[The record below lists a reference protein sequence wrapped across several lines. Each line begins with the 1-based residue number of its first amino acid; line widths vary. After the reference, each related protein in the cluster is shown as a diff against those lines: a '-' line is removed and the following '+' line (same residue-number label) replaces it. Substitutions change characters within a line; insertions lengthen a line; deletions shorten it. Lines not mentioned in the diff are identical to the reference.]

1 MVQDV
6 HFKTFCPLSNSSS
19 NVSQTNNAN
28 SRPSYLMARRY
39 RNTLPEK
46 NKLKKNGIVVLELNK
61 KNLTKTKTGLPG
73 LGCSKPE
80 PKPNLG

>member
-1 MVQDV
+1 
-6 HFKTFCPLSNSSS
+6 
-19 NVSQTNNAN
+19 
-28 SRPSYLMARRY
+28 MARRY